1 MSRIRAAGGWTEEET
16 EQLFEEARKA
26 GEQGRPVKSVFAQI
40 AALTGR
46 KPNSIRNYYYLKLKE
61 NSSLAKAAFVPFEE
75 EEVEMLLRK
84 MLTAQAQGRSVR
96 SVASEMGDGDEKAM
110 LRYQNKYRSTLR
122 NNPEMVRK
130 VLMQL
135 RSEGAEAFDPFEKKM
150 SDSKELAAAL
160 GRAGVDGN
168 AIVSNLLKLS
178 RKAVRQAD
186 STRTA

>member
-75 EEVEMLLRK
+75 EEVEPLTEIVAKINQTNATIETQTASLLDMLSQLHG
-84 MLTAQAQGRSVR
+84 T
-96 SVASEMGDGDEKAM
+96 
-110 LRYQNKYRSTLR
+110 T
-122 NNPEMVRK
+122 PEAD
-130 VLMQL
+130 
-135 RSEGAEAFDPFEKKM
+135 AELKKFVEEF
-150 SDSKELAAAL
+150 K
-160 GRAGVDGN
+160 G
-168 AIVSNLLKLS
+168 
-178 RKAVRQAD
+178 
-186 STRTA
+186 